1 MESRMS
7 IYNPNSEEDLPWFE
21 TNEISKLDSIPTKY
35 KSAAESYHYDG
46 YCKLDADIPESLI
59 DEVNEGIFK
68 HLKKDNL
75 KLNPKYYH
83 YNSSPRIIE
92 AWKEIPSI
100 VSLSNNKN
108 VLEFLQLMYE
118 RTPLPFSTIN
128 FLKSTEQPIHSDYI
142 HFSSMPER
150 FLCGV
155 WFALEDIHIDSGPLV
170 VVSKSRGLPII
181 TIDEL
186 GLEVPNNNK
195 KLKSNY
201 TIYEETVKSII
212 EKNKLNTEKVTIKKG
227 QCFIWA
233 ANTLHGG
240 SEINNPSLTRK
251 SLVVHYHF
259 SDCEYYNPGFTS
271 FKNNK
276 ISKRTLEII
285 K

>member
-1 MESRMS
+1 MS
-7 IYNPNSEEDLPWFE
+7 IYNPNSEENLPWFE

>member
-1 MESRMS
+1 MS

>member
-7 IYNPNSEEDLPWFE
+7 IYNPNSEENLPWFE